1 MSTETQ
7 KEIGNKAIVKHLIE
21 ELWSRRNFSI
31 LDEVY
36 SPEVLYHGPSIELH
50 NLDELKNL
58 INDFSIA
65 FHDTKMT
72 VKDQIA
78 KDDMVVTKFF
88 YEGVH
93 KRSFRNIPPTGKK
106 IMIKGVAIDRLVNGK
121 IVDEWDMFDELGM
134 MKQLGLEMKPVEAI
148 EILH

>member
-78 KDDMVVTKFF
+78 KDDMVVTKFV
-88 YEGVH
+88 YEGIH
-93 KRSFRNIPPTGKK
+93 KRNFRKTPPTGKK
-106 IMIKGVAIDRLVNGK
+106 IIIKGVAIDRLVNGK
-121 IVDEWDMFDELGM
+121 IVDEWEMFDELGM
-134 MKQLGLEMKPVEAI
+134 MKQLGLEMKPMEAI